1 MRIGRLAAT
10 LLLCVLPAS
19 TALASAAL
27 AQEWRGLG
35 SGGPVRAAFTL
46 KGKPAGVEFQCE
58 APGRVRT
65 VVAGSGARVPDGRAA
80 TLVFSV
86 DGVAEMLPAKAEA
99 EPHGTGSR
107 FARSDALSDLKP
119 LFDRL
124 RRGRELELSGPA
136 GAFRLPLKG
145 SGKALGLLVERCG

>member
-10 LLLCVLPAS
+10 LLLCALPAR
-19 TALASAAL
+19 TAL

-35 SGGPVRAAFTL
+35 ADGPVRAAFTL

-65 VVAGSGARVPDGRAA
+65 VVAGSGARYPDGRAA

-99 EPHGTGSR
+99 EPHGPGSR
-107 FARSDALSDLKP
+107 FARSDALTDLKP